1 MGKSLRT
8 EVIAEIAN
16 THQGDPDYAY
26 KLAKTCQQAGADAIK
41 FQIYF
46 AEELLAKNHP
56 KFHHFKNQSFDKSV
70 WKDLINSLKIQ
81 ALIFMQ
87 IFLDMKHFI

>member
-1 MGKSLRT
+1 MGKNLRT

-26 KLAKTCQQAGADAIK
+26 RLAKICQQKGADAIK

-46 AEELLAKNHP
+46 AEELLSKNIQD
-56 KFHHFKNQSFDKSV
+56 FN
-70 WKDLINSLKIQ
+70 ILKTKV
-81 ALIFMQ
+81 LLNLFG
-87 IFLDMKHFI
+87 KT